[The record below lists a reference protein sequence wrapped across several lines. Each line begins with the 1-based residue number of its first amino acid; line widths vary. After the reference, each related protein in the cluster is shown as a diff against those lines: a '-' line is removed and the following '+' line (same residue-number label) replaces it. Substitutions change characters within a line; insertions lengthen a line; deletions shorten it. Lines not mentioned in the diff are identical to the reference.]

1 MKDLTVSSQLE
12 SSDSTRVD
20 ALMNALAGMMT
31 IGDDSLRIAVK
42 RVDDHVNY
50 LEQLPASLESMTW
63 WLGYSD
69 TDEPELMPQR
79 MLELV
84 DGLRWIAREWWPL
97 RYGALFM
104 GRDLV
109 DLTHEVERLGEQT
122 LGLAS
127 RLEALGGGQYT
138 WEQLAQDDD
147 LPLSP
152 GDRQQVVLMAERL
165 DTLRLLVNGLAGD
178 VTLLLAD
185 FGAFRDKYRYDLTP
199 QVNGKRVALERAQVH
214 DLSRYPDFWR
224 RLMEPRLLEAYDADL
239 LNSRL
244 ERMDPGII
252 GVTRHLEQF
261 HSTWQEVDAYA
272 EGAANSLKAI
282 DTRQRLAIF
291 MVYFKRFLSEWLH
304 VGALGERLKI
314 AFA

>member
-1 MKDLTVSSQLE
+1 MKIFVSNHLE
-12 SSDSTRVD
+12 SSGSAQVD

-31 IGDDSLRIAVK
+31 IGDDSLRFAVK

-50 LEQLPASLESMTW
+50 LEQLPANLESMTR

-69 TDEPELMPQR
+69 TDEPEIMPQR
-79 MLELV
+79 MLEQV

-109 DLTHEVERLGEQT
+109 DLTHEVARLGEQT
-122 LGLAS
+122 LDLAS

-152 GDRQQVVLMAERL
+152 GDRHQVVAMAECL
-165 DTLRLLVNGLAGD
+165 GMLRLLVNGLGGD
-178 VTLLLAD
+178 ITSLLAS
-185 FGAFRDKYRYDLTP
+185 FGTFRDSYRFDLTP

-214 DLSRYPDFWR
+214 DLSRYPEALR
-224 RLMEPRLLEAYDADL
+224 RFLEPVLLDRYDVDL
-239 LNSRL
+239 LSSRL
-244 ERMDPGII
+244 EQMDPGLI

-261 HSTWQEVDAYA
+261 HSVWQELDAYA
-272 EGAANSLKAI
+272 DGAASNLKVI

-291 MVYFKRFLSEWLH
+291 MLYFKRFLSQWTH